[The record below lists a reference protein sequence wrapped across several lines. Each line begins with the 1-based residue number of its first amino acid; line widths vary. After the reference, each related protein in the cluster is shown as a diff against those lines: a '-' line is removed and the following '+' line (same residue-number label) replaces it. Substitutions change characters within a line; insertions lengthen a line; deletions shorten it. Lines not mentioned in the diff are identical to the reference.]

1 MHYDG
6 LFILNLG
13 GKDEGQDDAIKA
25 IEKAIKDLKGSVS
38 GTQKMD
44 KRRFERVAG
53 DLDAGIYVN
62 VRFELASESLAALRD
77 KFDRDETIYR
87 QFYLRTDGQAAA
99 PKKEAAAA

>member
-62 VRFELASESLAALRD
+62 VRFELASESLATLRD

-87 QFYLRTDGQAAA
+87 QFYLRTDGQAAE